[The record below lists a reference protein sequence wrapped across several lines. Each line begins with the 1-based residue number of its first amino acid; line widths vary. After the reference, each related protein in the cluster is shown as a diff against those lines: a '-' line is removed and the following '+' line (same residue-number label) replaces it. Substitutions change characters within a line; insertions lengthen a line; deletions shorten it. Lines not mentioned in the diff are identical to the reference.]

1 MKRKYQI
8 ILVIMSIVV
17 VAYFGFKVDN
27 YLLAT
32 EEKNVKVENQ
42 QKFLQTL
49 NYISSFYVDDV
60 DWDKSFQGAI
70 DGFLSNLD
78 PHSIYLS
85 QSEVEISDENNTG
98 KYQGIGI
105 QFDILDGYLTVIA
118 PISGSPSEK
127 LGLMAGDKIIKINNE
142 NAVGLTTAEVQKLLK
157 GEKGTSVDI
166 TILRKGVDEELAF
179 TIIRDEI
186 PINTVFTYFLN
197 EDKTGYIFL
206 TRFSKTTE
214 EEIEQALQNLEER
227 GMDKLILDL
236 RWNPGGFLDQAV
248 RLVGKFIDGHKRV
261 VYTRGRLSQFDED
274 YYTDSFGQGVVRN
287 YPIIVLINHAS
298 ASASEIVAGAIQ
310 DYDRG
315 LIVGKTSFGKGLVQ
329 REFPLP
335 DDSRLRLTISKY
347 YTPSGRLIQRP
358 YENTSLVDYYTAN
371 PDSIYEESSEDS
383 ISQNEFH
390 TSNGRNVYGGGGI
403 KPDVSEEYTSNSK
416 SQKLTQQLHQ
426 HRIFFEVAAE
436 YAKDNSYL
444 SENFDKFLSGYKTSN
459 NLLEKVKKAAKEKQI
474 EIKDKDFT
482 DDLNYIKIRLKA
494 ELARSLWDN
503 TKYYQVIMVN
513 DNQYQKALS
522 LFPEVQ
528 EIIVGIKQK
537 ENSLNF

>member
-1 MKRKYQI
+1 MKKKYQI
-8 ILVIMSIVV
+8 LLLILSIAIVT
-17 VAYFGFKVDN
+17 YSGIKVNN
-27 YLLAT
+27 YLLGT

-42 QKFLQTL
+42 QKFLQSL
-49 NYISSFYVDDV
+49 NYISNFYVDDV

-70 DGFLSNLD
+70 NGFLSNLD
-78 PHSIYLS
+78 PHSIYIS
-85 QSEVEISDENNTG
+85 PSEVEINEENNTG

-127 LGLMAGDKIIKINNE
+127 LGLMAGDKIIKINGE

-157 GEKGTSVDI
+157 GEKDTSVDI
-166 TILRKGVDEELAF
+166 SILRKSVDKELKF

-186 PINTVFTYFLN
+186 PINTVFTSFIN

-214 EEIEQALQNLEER
+214 EEIEQALGNLEDQ
-227 GMDKLILDL
+227 GMEKLILDL

-248 RLVGKFIDGHKRV
+248 RIVGKFINGHKRV

-274 YYTDSFGQGVVRN
+274 YYTDSFGESVVRN

-315 LIVGKTSFGKGLVQ
+315 LIVGETSFGKGLVQ
-329 REFPLP
+329 REFPLQ
-335 DDSRLRLTISKY
+335 DNSRLRLTISKY

-358 YENTSLVDYYTAN
+358 YENTSLTEYYMADT
-371 PDSIYEESSEDS
+371 DSIYEESSTDS
-383 ISQNEFH
+383 LSQNKFH

-403 KPDVSEEYTSNSK
+403 KPDVTVDYTSASK
-416 SQKLTQQLHQ
+416 SQRLTQQLHQ

-436 YAKDNSYL
+436 YANHNSYL
-444 SENFDKFLSGYKTSN
+444 SEDFENFLKNFKITNKLLNSVKDSASEKNIKINNKEFSN
-459 NLLEKVKKAAKEKQI
+459 
-474 EIKDKDFT
+474 
-482 DDLNYIKIRLKA
+482 DLGYIKIRLKA

-503 TKYYQVIMVN
+503 SKYYQIIMIN
-513 DNQYQKALS
+513 DNQFQKALS
-522 LFPEVQ
+522 LFPEAQ
-528 EIIVGIKQK
+528 KIIAG
-537 ENSLNF
+537 LD

>member
-1 MKRKYQI
+1 MKKKYQI
-8 ILVIMSIVV
+8 TLVIISIVI
-17 VAYFGFKVDN
+17 VAYFGLKVDN
-27 YLLAT
+27 YLLVS

-49 NYISSFYVDDV
+49 NYISNFYVDDV

-127 LGLMAGDKIIKINNE
+127 LGLMAGDKIIKINAE

-166 TILRKGVDEELAF
+166 TILRRGVDEELSF

-186 PINTVFTYFLN
+186 PINTVFTSFIN
-197 EDKTGYIFL
+197 SDNTGYIFL

-214 EEIEQALQNLEER
+214 EEIEQALENLEEQ

-248 RLVGKFIDGHKRV
+248 RLVGKFIEGHKRV

-274 YYTDSFGQGVVRN
+274 YYTDSFGQAVVRN

-329 REFPLP
+329 REFPLK

-358 YENTSLVDYYTAN
+358 YENTSIVDYYTAN
-371 PDSIYEESSEDS
+371 LDSIYDESSTDS
-383 ISQNEFH
+383 LSQSEYH

-403 KPDVSEEYTSNSK
+403 KPDVIIKYTSASK

-426 HRIFFEVAAE
+426 HRIFFEVASDHANH
-436 YAKDNSYL
+436 NSYL
-444 SENFDKFLSGYKTSN
+444 SQDFENFLSDFRISKDLIYS
-459 NLLEKVKKAAKEKQI
+459 VKSAAKEKRI
-474 EIKDKDFT
+474 EVNNEEFLN
-482 DDLNYIKIRLKA
+482 DLDYIKTRLKA

-503 TKYYQVIMVN
+503 TKYYQVLMVN

-522 LFPEVQ
+522 LFPEAQKIIAGLQ
-528 EIIVGIKQK
+528 ERD
-537 ENSLNF
+537 